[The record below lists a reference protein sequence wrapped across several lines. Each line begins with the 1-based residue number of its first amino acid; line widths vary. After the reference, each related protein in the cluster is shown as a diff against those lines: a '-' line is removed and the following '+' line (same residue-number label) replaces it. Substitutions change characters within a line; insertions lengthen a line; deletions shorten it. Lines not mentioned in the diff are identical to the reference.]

1 MRWRCGYKAREKKLQ
16 LKNIDKMSFSLL
28 LPFPVI
34 LVICPF
40 LVSFVGGAAVEL
52 QADTVLVNF
61 TLQRVQSGVEDRFCN
76 EGVDI
81 PGNITLEVFY
91 RVRDGASEVGD
102 WKYLQRI
109 SLGIAQCTTVT
120 VYMYS

>member
-1 MRWRCGYKAREKKLQ
+1 VR
-16 LKNIDKMSFSLL
+16 
-28 LPFPVI
+28 
-34 LVICPF
+34 
-40 LVSFVGGAAVEL
+40 AVEL
-52 QADTVLVNF
+52 QADTATVLVNF
-61 TLQRVQSGVEDRFCN
+61 TLKRVQSGVEDRFCN

-109 SLGIAQCTTVT
+109 SLGIQHNVPP
-120 VYMYS
+120 